1 MTGFEHTTDRAE
13 GQSRSKKE
21 IFLQQLDQAL
31 EEAKQEAER
40 IAADVE
46 SSPEQRRY
54 AEKNVRIGEK
64 RRELF
69 LAEHDVTG
77 SLKGDRFGQD
87 LAVLFNAENA
97 FVTDQE
103 GNLTV
108 SAEMEKTHVLL
119 VNMGELDRLNS
130 AGDHGPGDAAL
141 AMTFQKIESVVKA
154 QLMQAHPEMKDEAE
168 LASRYSIYRY
178 SGNDF
183 AIILKDANLE
193 MTDTLRGELV
203 SLDLGKPNGDRV
215 PLSTDSV
222 PISEVYQVLN
232 RLREQPDEREQFDG
246 EAKKATLA
254 IDVLKD
260 LVQTQNDISKGQI
273 RMERMVEKIHEAR
286 KAGDESKAE
295 EFYLEFQQ
303 KSLKALF
310 EDPKIPSE
318 SLPYAQLVS
327 ELEGLRAFDIP
338 PSATWRHA
346 LESRPMEAAL
356 RQLKSRREEDFSTDQ
371 AVGQV
376 ALERLRTRIT
386 PARKEG
392 GEQAAVYAPP
402 KPTRGKMA
410 LEGLQKIAE
419 TALEQNQ
426 KNPEDMD
433 AYQDAEIARLDY
445 AIASAWHD
453 HLTGLERRGPMYASM
468 EKAFEEKKTVST
480 LFIDMAFLKYFN
492 NVGGSKVGDVA
503 IQKAAEILDAVA
515 AKFADKGVTAYR
527 FGGDEF
533 AMSIVGGDEEL
544 LKQVRLEI
552 NTLQA
557 EAGPIPA
564 SPESQPGYVPEA
576 LVFNIG
582 ATHAGDKDTFKE
594 RLKSLHVKLHK
605 EGTPEEANE
614 LAELAIKFSD
624 KEVELYKAIDRL
636 DLLVTRFAK
645 EGETAH
651 GKLIEEYSQ
660 KAIFGK
666 LGSEKVREWAKAIAE
681 AGEEQSVAVLQRV
694 QKEIREFT
702 LERIDKKNEKKTGY
716 KNSIDRLMDNQIRF
730 SYFVKRERELE
741 ATIEHLS
748 KRLAD
753 LSARLAEKDTK
764 IEELH
769 AALRIAQEE
778 RETVAGLK
786 QKIIAA

>member
-1 MTGFEHTTDRAE
+1 MSDFEHTTDGAHE
-13 GQSRSKKE
+13 QMRSKKE
-21 IFLQQLDQAL
+21 IVLQQLDQAL

-40 IAADVE
+40 VAAHAE
-46 SSPEQRRY
+46 STPEQRRS
-54 AEKNVRIGEK
+54 AEKNVLIGEK

-97 FVTDQE
+97 FATGPD
-103 GNLTV
+103 GNLAM
-108 SAEMEKTHVLL
+108 SADMEKTHVLL
-119 VNMGELDRLNS
+119 VNMGELDRLN
-130 AGDHGPGDAAL
+130 AGGDHGPGDTAL
-141 AMTFQKIESVVKA
+141 EMTYRKIESAVKA
-154 QLMQAHPEMKDEAE
+154 QLMQAHPEIKDEAE

-183 AIILKDANLE
+183 AVILKDTNLE

-203 SLDLGKPNGDRV
+203 SLDLEKPNEDRV
-215 PLSTDSV
+215 PLSTDAVSLA
-222 PISEVYQVLN
+222 EVYQVLN
-232 RLREQPDEREQFDG
+232 RLRENPEERELFDG

-260 LVQTQNDISKGQI
+260 LVQTQNDISKGQV
-273 RMERMVEKIHEAR
+273 RMERMVEKIRESR
-286 KAGDESKAE
+286 KAGDESRAE

-303 KSLKALF
+303 KSLKTLF

-327 ELEGLRAFDIP
+327 ELEGLHAFDIP

-356 RQLKSRREEDFSTDQ
+356 RQLKSRREEEATTET
-371 AVGQV
+371 AVGRV
-376 ALERLRTRIT
+376 ALERLRTRIAS
-386 PARKEG
+386 PKAEGAARGNES
-392 GEQAAVYAPP
+392 AYTPP
-402 KPTRGKMA
+402 KPTRGKA
-410 LEGLQKIAE
+410 LLEGLRVTAA

-426 KNPEDMD
+426 QHPEDMD

-503 IQKAAEILDAVA
+503 IQKAAEILDTVA
-515 AKFADKGVTAYR
+515 AMFADKGVTAYR

-544 LKQVRLEI
+544 LKQVRLAI
-552 NTLQA
+552 TTLQA

-582 ATHAGDKDTFKE
+582 ATHAGDKDAFKE
-594 RLKSLHVKLHK
+594 KLKSLNVKLKK
-605 EGTPEEANE
+605 EGTPEETNE
-614 LAELAIKFSD
+614 LAELAVKFSD

-636 DLLVTRFAK
+636 DLLVTRLAK

-666 LGSEKVREWAKAIAE
+666 FGSEKVREWAKALAE
-681 AGEEQSVAVLQRV
+681 AGEEQSVSVLQRV

-741 ATIEHLS
+741 ATIERLS
-748 KRLAD
+748 T
-753 LSARLAEKDTK
+753 RLAEKEGK
-764 IEELH
+764 IEELQ

-778 RETVAGLK
+778 RDTVAGLK
-786 QKIIAA
+786 QKILGA